1 MKLVVDQLWSFS
13 SDRFDVP
20 GDQAMLAHVAEDLR
34 EHARGQAPNDHWTT
48 AGQADE
54 SMYSMLPHW
63 VGSVGELPVSDP
75 EAISRISGDS
85 TLLERTV
92 RFALGLDSF
101 GIVPAEDTVQALAD
115 RHYRMMDLHSLTEL
129 LILAPYLAELDT
141 SRIRVIE
148 IGGGFGRLAEAM
160 QLAYPGSVQHVLID
174 AVPSSLMYCFSYLR
188 QRFPSLRVDYL
199 EHGQTW
205 QDVESSD
212 LVIVPA
218 WRSELLPEGS
228 FDLGVNIASFQEMDL
243 GTVDH
248 YYRLLDTRVAQGGLV
263 ALHNS
268 RDYVFKGPW
277 NTPRNWD
284 QLLKRRTPR
293 SWTRDFPFELF
304 RVRSDDRSA
313 SQHLHDYFWRTQD
326 LAFFDSAIAGS
337 IGVVPDNP
345 EAASRS
351 RMGRLRD
358 RLLGR

>member
-13 SDRFDVP
+13 PDRFEVS
-20 GDQAMLAHVAEDLR
+20 GDQSMLEHIAGDLR
-34 EHARGQAPNDHWTT
+34 DHARDQAPNDHWTA
-48 AGQADE
+48 AGQANE

-63 VGSVGELPVSDP
+63 VGSVGELSVSDP
-75 EAISRISGDS
+75 EAIQRISGDPGLLRR
-85 TLLERTV
+85 TLQ
-92 RFALGLDSF
+92 FALGLDSF
-101 GIVPAEDTVQALAD
+101 GIIPIEDTQNELAA

-129 LILAPYLAELDT
+129 LILAPYLAELET
-141 SRIRVIE
+141 GRVRVVE

-174 AVPSSLMYCFSYLR
+174 AVPSSLMYCVSYLR

-205 QDVESSD
+205 QDVASSD

-218 WRSELLPEGS
+218 WRSELLPERS

-243 GTVDH
+243 RSVDH
-248 YYRLLDTRVAQGGLV
+248 YYRLLDTRVVPGGLV

-268 RDYVFKGPW
+268 RDYVFQGPW

-293 SWTRDFPFELF
+293 SWTRDFPFEVF
-304 RVRSDDRSA
+304 RVRTGDWSA

-326 LAFFDSAIAGS
+326 LALFDSLNDGRTE
-337 IGVVPDNP
+337 VVPNGL
-345 EAASRS
+345 EAAGRS
-351 RMGRLRD
+351 RMSRLRD